1 MTSITAQGAREQ
13 RAGVVGDSPPV
24 RGVSFSLCCVGSKPA
39 QRVKFAG
46 RSLSRVRDRFGSQ
59 EGNPGLAS
67 IWASIPRFSY
77 PSLPASRNNGTK
89 KPGANRASSD

>member
-13 RAGVVGDSPPV
+13 RAGFL
-24 RGVSFSLCCVGSKPA
+24 RGFTARESSAPRSACQVALPL
-39 QRVKFAG
+39 AG